1 LTLTR
6 KQRIFIDEYL
16 KTWNAAGSA
25 RKAGYSERSVY
36 EIACALLV
44 NVNVRHEIDQRL
56 ASSHMSANEVLQG
69 IADIA
74 RGDMGEFVDANGM
87 GFSLDMQEAKNKG
100 LTKLIKKIKQK
111 TVIHSAKNERDE
123 DREVHDL
130 EIELYDKLSALEKIG
145 KYHGLFKDQLDL
157 TSKGEKITVKLITD
171 AD

>member
-1 LTLTR
+1 MTLTK

-16 KTWNAAGSA
+16 KTWNGAGSA

-36 EIACALLV
+36 EIAVALLA
-44 NVNVRHEIDQRL
+44 NVNVRKEIDERL

-74 RGDMGEFVDANGM
+74 RGDMGDFVDANGM
-87 GFSLDMQEAKNKG
+87 GFSLDMQEAKQRG

-111 TVIHSAKNERDE
+111 TVIHSGKNDSDE

-145 KYHGLFKDQLDL
+145 KYHGLFSEKLDI
-157 TSKGEKITVKLITD
+157 TSGGEKIVVTLKGID
-171 AD
+171 A

>member
-1 LTLTR
+1 MTLTK

-16 KTWNAAGSA
+16 KTWNGAGSA

-36 EIACALLV
+36 EIAVALLA
-44 NVNVRHEIDQRL
+44 NVNVRKEIDERL

-74 RGDMGEFVDANGM
+74 RGDMGDFVDANGM
-87 GFSLDMQEAKNKG
+87 GFSLDMQEAKQRG

-111 TVIHSAKNERDE
+111 TVIHSGKNDSDE

-145 KYHGLFKDQLDL
+145 KYHGLFIKKLDI
-157 TSKGEKITVKLITD
+157 TSGGEKIVVTLKGID
-171 AD
+171 A